1 MNIHPLVLHRPST
14 ATKVSPSSL
23 PGQGTSDFTA
33 HPPPLPHLQWLTLLQ
48 PNFGKELAKLFDAG
62 RALEPRQRPNLEV
75 AVALLLRRRWSVTT
89 PPSCPHLHETAGGQR
104 VGVGS
109 TAMAFRPEAVAA
121 PQPHL
126 AETTVISWGTDIMLT
141 HARHLMT
148 HLKDALPGRTPQTR
162 LLHGGFPVAYH
173 LMGR

>member
-1 MNIHPLVLHRPST
+1 M
-14 ATKVSPSSL
+14 
-23 PGQGTSDFTA
+23 
-33 HPPPLPHLQWLTLLQ
+33 
-48 PNFGKELAKLFDAG
+48 
-62 RALEPRQRPNLEV
+62 
-75 AVALLLRRRWSVTT
+75 
-89 PPSCPHLHETAGGQR
+89 
-104 VGVGS
+104 GVGS